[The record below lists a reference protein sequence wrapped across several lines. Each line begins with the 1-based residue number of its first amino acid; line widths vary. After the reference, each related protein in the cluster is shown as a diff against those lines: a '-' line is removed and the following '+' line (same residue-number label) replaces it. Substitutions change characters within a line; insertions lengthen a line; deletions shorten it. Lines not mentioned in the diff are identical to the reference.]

1 MIDEQTTFRLKNDEK
16 KSNFLNKKG
25 NTISCYCSTKLPVT
39 SIIMPSLK
47 SHRIKRGLMKLVPKW
62 KNDQAGKSFYLFFIG
77 SCFMFASFLANA
89 VSLSFPQ
96 FTSEQ
101 NNHVINNNFLWHR
114 LILNSVSSL
123 QKKNCIFSSTTS

>member
-1 MIDEQTTFRLKNDEK
+1 MDWFCFTNFNSLSVAPEK
-16 KSNFLNKKG
+16 QN
-25 NTISCYCSTKLPVT
+25 
-39 SIIMPSLK
+39 MPSLK

-101 NNHVINNNFLWHR
+101 LTMCVLCVMIRAEQKNYSNMPFKALDIKVW
-114 LILNSVSSL
+114 LI
-123 QKKNCIFSSTTS
+123 F